1 MSQSTLSI
9 APGVIIEHVGAD
21 VMVMVPGS
29 SEVIK
34 LSGDAAHTIR
44 NIQTGDV
51 SFLPSETVSEL
62 VDRGIVVSQ
71 AGMSRRG
78 LITAGALGAGAGIAL
93 LSMPAA
99 AASSSPSAP
108 SSSSSL
114 LEISDSYFQPIVDDN
129 GVREGWY
136 FYMEFAEGNVPTGE
150 VTNLLFSFNDQPFS
164 IEPADAS
171 VLDDI
176 RNTFELRWDRND
188 PNPDFGSSGSPLLAS
203 FTLDG
208 LAYTDVPFRFD
219 ND

>member
-1 MSQSTLSI
+1 MGSNRLAI
-9 APGVIIEHVGAD
+9 ASGVIIENVGDDLLVFTPSSTEAVRLTGAFAD
-21 VMVMVPGS
+21 TVVAIQAGKSVDTS
-29 SEVIK
+29 S
-34 LSGDAAHTIR
+34 
-44 NIQTGDV
+44 Q
-51 SFLPSETVSEL
+51 TVSDL
-62 VDRGIVVSQ
+62 VGLGIIEA
-71 AGMSRRG
+71 AGLSRRG

-114 LEISDSYFQPIVDDN
+114 LEIADSYFQPIVDDN

-208 LAYTDVPFRFD
+208 LAYTDVPFRVNID
-219 ND
+219 